1 MYSFIL
7 KNSKFKNLI
16 NDIAIDFLSFWNL
29 ASVEDVRKKCNP
41 IVDLSKFTFN
51 KKKKMLSGVVTL
63 VYKIIIKFVVKFCSK
78 FNYVEP
84 KII

>member
-1 MYSFIL
+1 M
-7 KNSKFKNLI
+7 
-16 NDIAIDFLSFWNL
+16 
-29 ASVEDVRKKCNP
+29 EDVRKKCNP
-41 IVDLSKFTFN
+41 IVDLSKFIFN
-51 KKKKMLSGVVTL
+51 KKKMLSGVVTL

>member
-1 MYSFIL
+1 MYNFIL

-51 KKKKMLSGVVTL
+51 KKKKNVEWSCNLSLQDYNQVCCQIL
-63 VYKIIIKFVVKFCSK
+63 FKI
-78 FNYVEP
+78 
-84 KII
+84 